1 MATYKK
7 RSTKSSPS
15 SSQSTTKEVF
25 ETLDV
30 TASKTERWVSKNQN
44 YILIVIGLI
53 AVGVLGY
60 LGNQRFILEPKEREV
75 VGEMGQAQ
83 SYFNMATNSVINS
96 DSLYR
101 LSLEGGE
108 GKYGFLEIIDR
119 YKGTKSARL
128 AQYSA
133 GIAYLR
139 LGEYENAIRHLENF
153 KSKDIIFS
161 ALAKG
166 AIADSFAG
174 LGQPQEAYAYY
185 LEAVDVSDN
194 DFTAPKFLYKAGL
207 LAMELEKY
215 DDALEF
221 FNTIKNDYSQAME
234 AEHIEIQIAKLETLL
249 R

>member
-7 RSTKSSPS
+7 RSTKSNQS

-44 YILIVIGLI
+44 YILIVVGVI
-53 AVGVLGY
+53 ALGVLGY
-60 LGNQRFILEPKEREV
+60 LGNQRFILEPKEKEV

-83 SYFNMATNSVINS
+83 YYFNMATNSVMNA

-108 GKYGFLEIIDR
+108 GKYGFLEIINR
-119 YKGTKSARL
+119 YKGTKSAKL
-128 AQYSA
+128 AQFSA

-139 LGEYENAIRHLENF
+139 LGEYENAIRHLEKF

-166 AIADSFAG
+166 AIADSFAD
-174 LGQPQEAYAYY
+174 LGQPQDAYAYY
-185 LEAVDVSDN
+185 LEAIDVSDN
-194 DFTAPKFLYKAGL
+194 EYTAPKFLFKAGL
-207 LAMELEKY
+207 LAKELEKHE
-215 DDALEF
+215 DALKF
-221 FNTIKNDYSQAME
+221 FKIIKNEYPQANE
-234 AEHIEIQIAKLETLL
+234 AEHIDIQIAKLETLL